1 MLHNVPLSI
10 DLLVARW
17 FDKTSYR
24 MVPEGQADSSETV
37 MLPAIRQSSL
47 PLADSPDVALAVA
60 VAKFDGLCRSSAT
73 DISRSFFSASPGV
86 VALKMVRKSL
96 RWAEETMQ
104 EQEIHCPF
112 AGVLSPNPSLSAN
125 VSWTS
130 FTPSQSLQC
139 FLGATDYLYCKG
151 SMSMQATKGWHDDAN
166 GPSTWTCWQNLGVVH
181 GRDLHLVVCIS
192 GCRIHIPGS
201 LGKVVHF
208 HAWLPHTTT
217 LTQAAGSSSHTPTDE
232 QEERLHHT
240 AYVKMGT
247 EFAAW
252 VLMEYKRKK
261 SALVVHET

>member
-1 MLHNVPLSI
+1 
-10 DLLVARW
+10 
-17 FDKTSYR
+17 
-24 MVPEGQADSSETV
+24 
-37 MLPAIRQSSL
+37 
-47 PLADSPDVALAVA
+47 
-60 VAKFDGLCRSSAT
+60 
-73 DISRSFFSASPGV
+73 
-86 VALKMVRKSL
+86 
-96 RWAEETMQ
+96 
-104 EQEIHCPF
+104 
-112 AGVLSPNPSLSAN
+112 
-125 VSWTS
+125 
-130 FTPSQSLQC
+130 
-139 FLGATDYLYCKG
+139 
-151 SMSMQATKGWHDDAN
+151 MQATKGWHDDAN